1 MWDAMRLEN
10 ICTHRPWTVT
20 YEYTM
25 LIPPDCYTRYVNCL
39 FFFLLSE
46 LFHFSC
52 LQSYVKS
59 KATQILFKD
68 MSNVILEDDDD
79 LQIIEEEEIEE
90 TTSTKPKDAEYEE
103 LFKKMPTVTDE

>member
-1 MWDAMRLEN
+1 
-10 ICTHRPWTVT
+10 
-20 YEYTM
+20 
-25 LIPPDCYTRYVNCL
+25 
-39 FFFLLSE
+39 
-46 LFHFSC
+46 
-52 LQSYVKS
+52 
-59 KATQILFKD
+59 